1 MSAERSKYLSM
12 YYKAD
17 FRAVN
22 MDDHLQ
28 AGNASNRFLNNRG
41 GHLGGF
47 FNRFLRELWA
57 VGSNDANECIY
68 TYST

>member
-12 YYKAD
+12 YCKAD

-22 MDDHLQ
+22 MDDHVQ
-28 AGNASNRFLNNRG
+28 AGNASKRFLNDRRG

-47 FNRFLRELWA
+47 VNRFLREL
-57 VGSNDANECIY
+57 
-68 TYST
+68 